1 MKTVVTGRTAV
12 IQALTVFLLLLPV
25 LGFSYWV
32 WSKHI
37 TLEKQLSELEP
48 RFARLQG
55 LLEQQ
60 AEMQA
65 LQGKLESRLSE
76 LAYPVATD
84 VTKAGNDAQQL
95 IRTLLVESKLDV
107 SSIQV
112 LPAKQEGGF
121 DRIPV
126 SLRVEGDITAF
137 HAALLK
143 LSKQTPAVLLDNMT
157 MQTIGAVRPAS
168 VQRLGGQLT
177 LTVFRLRA

>member
-1 MKTVVTGRTAV
+1 MKAVVSGRTAI
-12 IQALTVFLLLLPV
+12 IQALTVFLLSLPV
-25 LGFSYWV
+25 LGCAYWG

-48 RFARLQG
+48 RYARLQG

-65 LQGKLESRLSE
+65 LQGKLETRLSE
-76 LAYPVATD
+76 LAYPAATD

-143 LSKQTPAVLLDNMT
+143 LSKQAPAVFLDNMT